1 MMLSTFTFRFD
12 KELNKIRVES
22 NSQDLMASLT
32 STFTVNNPQYFFMQA
47 QGCNYAEEQLSVISA
62 TGVFASGLFPIIY
75 KAALKIV
82 GGDKTRILIS
92 EDDKN
97 LIMDACM
104 PLKGVISDD
113 YEVDDIDE
121 TRPMRWY
128 QKESVTQLMKYGRGI
143 CVSATGSGKSL
154 VQATLVNELRKNNF
168 PKMGDKHQILI
179 VVPTRQLVDQMYS
192 DFMDYGMTD
201 VCMYTSNSGSKRDGT
216 FKDNSCKDGF
226 ANVIITNHAWLMRY
240 YKEPIFKKNKIGCV
254 IADEVHTV
262 SYKSKI
268 IKVIES
274 INTKLRFGF
283 TGTLPGFIFNRWV
296 NFGTFGIPLFTSE
309 IKTLQDE
316 EFLSK
321 LEIYQIHG
329 IIDEVGKNRKLPFN
343 TRHTTHVGDVLDDG
357 TVVDLG
363 TAYAM
368 ELDYMEKNADKI
380 FPPVFDII
388 GEDFDFEKRNLV
400 VLFDRLNIG
409 KSVKD
414 ELCKKFGD
422 KVNVFYMDGTVD
434 VSVREGIRKRLEE
447 TSGNIL
453 VAQTVTASVGLNIKN
468 LNGIVFMFS
477 GRSYV
482 RVIQSIG
489 RVIRLKKDKS
499 VAKLWELWYNMRYSQ
514 QHHNEKL
521 DILKQNY
528 GEKCIHEPKFVRI

>member
-1 MMLSTFTFRFD
+1 MASVFTFRYE
-12 KELNKIRVES
+12 KALKKVRVES
-22 NSQDLMASLT
+22 SSQDLLSSLT
-32 STFTVNNPQYFFMQA
+32 GTFTVNNPQYFFMQS
-47 QGCNYAEEQLSVISA
+47 QGCSYAEERLSAISA
-62 TGVFASGLFPIIY
+62 TGVFAAGMFPLVY

-82 GGDKTRILIS
+82 CGDRSRIVIS
-92 EDDKN
+92 EDDKR

-104 PLKGVISDD
+104 PLKGVFSDD
-113 YEVDDIDE
+113 YEVEEMDE

-128 QKESVTQLMKYGRGI
+128 QREAVVELLKCGRGI
-143 CVSATGSGKSL
+143 CVSATGSGKSYII
-154 VQATLVNELRKNNF
+154 ATLIEELRKNGF
-168 PKMGDKHQILI
+168 PKMGDRKQFLV

-192 DFMDYGMTD
+192 DFAEYGMKD
-201 VCMYTSNSGSKRDGT
+201 VCMFTSNSGTKRDGT

-226 ANVIITNHAWLMRY
+226 ANVVITNHAWLTRY
-240 YKEPIFKKNKIGCV
+240 YKEPSFKANRIGCV

-262 SYKSKI
+262 SHKSKI
-268 IKVIES
+268 IKVVES
-274 INTKLRFGF
+274 IDAKLRFGF
-283 TGTLPGFIFNRWV
+283 TGTLPGFVFNRWV
-296 NFGTFGIPLFTSE
+296 NFGTFGIPLFTAE

-321 LEIYQIHG
+321 LDIHQVHA
-329 IIDEVGKNRKLPFN
+329 IVDEVGRNRRLPFN

-357 TVVDLG
+357 TVVELG
-363 TAYAM
+363 TAYSM
-368 ELDYMEKNADKI
+368 ELDYVEKNAHKL
-380 FPPVFDII
+380 FPPVFDVI

-400 VLFDRLNIG
+400 VLFDRINIG
-409 KSVKD
+409 KAID
-414 ELCKKFGD
+414 EELRAKFDG

-434 VSVREGIRKRLEE
+434 VSVREGIRRKLEE

-489 RVIRLKKDKS
+489 RVIRLKKDGS
-499 VAKLWELWYNMRYSQ
+499 SAKLWELWFNMRYSQ
-514 QHHNEKL
+514 QHHNEKME
-521 DILKQNY
+521 IFRQNY